1 MSDTFAP
8 LPLSDLARPTEG
20 EPHRRAWRVAAIGA
34 SALVVVAV
42 VVGAAVLR
50 PRTEAPAAAHPAAPP
65 SPETQLA
72 LTIARPA
79 ASGAQVTQA
88 AYVVATPKA
97 IESVLH
103 PGEDNLQRLIP
114 AGHQM
119 LVIELA
125 GTFSGAYVHSP
136 PSMYNRPNPNFTSS
150 TIFCDA
156 VTGRCVSYA
165 LAGGSTPDVV
175 ADLSRF
181 GTPVV
186 LKGL

>member
-1 MSDTFAP
+1 VGTSDTFASIP
-8 LPLSDLARPTEG
+8 ARQG
-20 EPHRRAWRVAAIGA
+20 WRRAAIAG

-42 VVGAAVLR
+42 ILGAAALR
-50 PRTEAPAAAHPAAPP
+50 PRIESPAAPPAAPP

-79 ASGAQVTQA
+79 AKGGHVTKA

-97 IESVLH
+97 VESVLH

-125 GTFSGAYVHSP
+125 GAFDSARGMYSMPKRPVGAP
-136 PSMYNRPNPNFTSS
+136 PLPPLTSM

-156 VTGRCVSYA
+156 VTGRCVSNA
-165 LAGGSTPDVV
+165 FVGGPTPDVV

-181 GTPVV
+181 GTAVV
-186 LKGL
+186 LKGV

>member
-1 MSDTFAP
+1 MSDTFASSP
-8 LPLSDLARPTEG
+8 LGGLADPKSDRPS
-20 EPHRRAWRVAAIGA
+20 RRARQVAAIAA
-34 SALVVVAV
+34 SVLVVAAV
-42 VVGAAVLR
+42 VVGATVLR
-50 PRTEAPAAAHPAAPP
+50 HDTQAPVSEPSAPPP

-79 ASGAQVTQA
+79 ASGAHVTQA

-97 IESVLH
+97 VESVLH

-114 AGHQM
+114 KGHQM
-119 LVIELA
+119 LMIEMA
-125 GTFSGAYVHSP
+125 GTFSNAYVHAP
-136 PSMYNRPNPNFTSS
+136 AMYNRSIPNFTSS

-165 LAGGSTPDVV
+165 FAGGATPDVI

-186 LKGL
+186 LTGL

>member
-8 LPLSDLARPTEG
+8 HPLNDLAGQTE
-20 EPHRRAWRVAAIGA
+20 RRSYRRGWPVAAIGA

-42 VVGAAVLR
+42 VVGATVLR
-50 PRTEAPAAAHPAAPP
+50 PRTEAPPATPATPL

-79 ASGAQVTQA
+79 ASGAHVTQA

-97 IESVLH
+97 VESVLH

-119 LVIELA
+119 LMIELA

-156 VTGRCVSYA
+156 ITGRCVSYA
-165 LAGGSTPDVV
+165 LAGGPTPDVV